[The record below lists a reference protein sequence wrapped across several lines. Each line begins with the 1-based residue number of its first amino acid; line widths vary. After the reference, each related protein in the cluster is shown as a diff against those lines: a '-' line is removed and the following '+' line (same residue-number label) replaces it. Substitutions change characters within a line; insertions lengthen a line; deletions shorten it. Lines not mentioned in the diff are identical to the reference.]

1 MRSPTD
7 RSKSNH
13 RSPKEQPLQVRPLT
27 ANPAQSS
34 PARDSL
40 TTFATG
46 VCQSETARSF
56 KAPDANK
63 PQKPTRNAKADF
75 TTDSTPTDS
84 LRWVLKSQVQHSPSP
99 AKSQQAQHCPK
110 SSRKPTSPHMSRITV
125 ILQPHRLAH

>member
-34 PARDSL
+34 PAKDSL

-56 KAPDANK
+56 EAPDASK

-75 TTDSTPTDS
+75 YDR
-84 LRWVLKSQVQHSPSP
+84 LNARRQP
-99 AKSQQAQHCPK
+99 AMVSGK
-110 SSRKPTSPHMSRITV
+110 SSPTQPQMRTSP
-125 ILQPHRLAH
+125 